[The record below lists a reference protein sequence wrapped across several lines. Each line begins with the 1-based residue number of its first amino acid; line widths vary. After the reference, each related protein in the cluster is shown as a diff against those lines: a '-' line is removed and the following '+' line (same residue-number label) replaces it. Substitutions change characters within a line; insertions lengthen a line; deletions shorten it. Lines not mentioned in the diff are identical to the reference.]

1 MTTDKGLKKVLG
13 KQSSYRLPS
22 NFTYRMMQQVREEA
36 FARERREEHR
46 LWWALAVFCL
56 CTFCGVTYYVVKL
69 YGASIVRWWHSLS
82 FALPSVDAV
91 LFSCLRWWHF
101 FVWGDCIGGWRR
113 KCKVI
118 KTRRQSLPN
127 SCIVSDYRAV
137 ALPQVSVCSQ
147 STRGLLNS

>member
-1 MTTDKGLKKVLG
+1 MTTDKGLKKALG

-91 LFSCLRWWHF
+91 LFF
-101 FVWGDCIGGWRR
+101 
-113 KCKVI
+113 
-118 KTRRQSLPN
+118 LPTL
-127 SCIVSDYRAV
+127 V
-137 ALPQVSVCSQ
+137 ALLCLGRLYWWLEKKMQ
-147 STRGLLNS
+147 SN